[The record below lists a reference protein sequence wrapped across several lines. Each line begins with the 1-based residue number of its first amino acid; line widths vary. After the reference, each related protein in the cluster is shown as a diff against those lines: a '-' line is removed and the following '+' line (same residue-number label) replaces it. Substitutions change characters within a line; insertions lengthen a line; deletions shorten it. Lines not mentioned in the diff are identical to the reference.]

1 MCMQSVEIVEVSP
14 RDGLQNETVVM
25 PTQAKAELIRSLAAS
40 GVRRIEATS
49 FVNPARVPQ
58 LADADALC
66 GLLPRGTISWSGLVL
81 NERGLDRA
89 IRAGLD
95 EVNVVVVA
103 TDTFSR
109 RNQGVTVSEAIAAW
123 SRIASRARAAGLR
136 TTVTVAAAFGCP
148 FEGEVAP
155 DRVAEVLSRCV
166 QAQPDEVAL
175 ADTIGVGVPAAVRAL
190 ADVAADVAPGIPV
203 RWHFHNTRNTGY
215 ANAITAVE
223 RGAAALDASAGGIG
237 GCPFAPAATG
247 NIATE
252 DLLYLLDRSGVHTGV
267 SAAGLAAA
275 TSLLT
280 DALGSP
286 VPGLLTR
293 AGRFPQRSEA
303 PRHLKAPAWCSAHW
317 RKVRGAMPVRL
328 VMSSASTPARLARK
342 SSLRFCTAPAISGG
356 VPCSTLWRAN
366 SSGVTG
372 TNSILS
378 VLGLLLAL
386 LAWPGIQATA
396 GLILSW
402 NARQLDLVER
412 NPALSA
418 TMWGL
423 AVRGPGDRRVGP
435 DQWRSML
442 FFRAAPGL
450 FALVWT
456 TLTVIALVIHH

>member
-275 TSLLT
+275 TEPADRRARQSR
-280 DALGSP
+280 ARAAH
-286 VPGLLTR
+286 R
-293 AGRFPQRSEA
+293 AGPFP
-303 PRHLKAPAWCSAHW
+303 PA
-317 RKVRGAMPVRL
+317 
-328 VMSSASTPARLARK
+328 
-342 SSLRFCTAPAISGG
+342 
-356 VPCSTLWRAN
+356 
-366 SSGVTG
+366 
-372 TNSILS
+372 
-378 VLGLLLAL
+378 
-386 LAWPGIQATA
+386 Q
-396 GLILSW
+396 
-402 NARQLDLVER
+402 
-412 NPALSA
+412 
-418 TMWGL
+418 
-423 AVRGPGDRRVGP
+423 
-435 DQWRSML
+435 
-442 FFRAAPGL
+442 
-450 FALVWT
+450 
-456 TLTVIALVIHH
+456 